1 MGTVVLVAVAVAVL
15 LGLALMAYLNHRADP
30 LPDYADPDV
39 EETRLEEYL

>member
-15 LGLALMAYLNHRADP
+15 LGLLLISYLNRRADP

-39 EETRLEEYL
+39 EETRLEQFL